1 MPLALFGQ
9 DTLSGNYATLKLSA
23 GVHIVKDVVTVKGLL
38 TVEPGAK
45 IELLDPGVIVCEGA
59 VAINGVKQNIE
70 FYGKVKKEGV
80 GLVIKNIDSSSV
92 NIVGALF
99 KNLQMPL
106 FFNFGWKRNSVNIS
120 DNNFFENT
128 GKVSI
133 IQVLNP
139 PFSFIAD
146 QGSIEFTVKNNLF
159 SNNNAPVYFED
170 LKSDFIKLSIV
181 NNTFA
186 GNTVY
191 GFKNYNI
198 STNILYG
205 RSDNYYTK
213 YPALIENNSFV
224 YNYLIDNNTDT
235 VAHAANFGIY
245 GSDKTFKLANN
256 YLGSNVKSDIVK
268 TIHDQTLNYSAPQLL
283 VEPFLMV
290 PASTAPTHVYAV
302 KTLDNKPIP
311 DSILITEPL
320 KGLALISNNDLN
332 VSKSILGFTYFVGDS
347 ILRKVDT
354 TLTYSTQSN
363 GKTNTLNIT
372 KAINTNKQPGYYTLS
387 GSVDNTG
394 RSVPDVKVGYNAWL
408 NEYRAR
414 KLISEIIAI
423 NTKKAAD
430 SIKQSGNTADSI
442 KNTFQ
447 KIEAPIKSRIEVG
460 LVTGGAIFTGT
471 ISSSGLFN
479 NQMNIA
485 NGVHMK
491 FTLFSNISAGLTVS
505 SFKLSNSDLT
515 SNNNEQLARGMSFST
530 SMLSVSPSINYDFV
544 DNRLYTKA
552 RKIRPSIGVGLDISS
567 FAPSGTYNGVEY
579 KLQPL
584 GTGGQFTDSTKKP
597 YSLLALGYFFDLK
610 VKYQINRSNSVGI
623 HISYHKSM
631 SDYLDDVGPDEF
643 PDANKMLASGVSDP
657 AAALYFSNPTSRNIN
672 GQFRN
677 SPNNSKDS
685 YVIFGIFYAR
695 KLFK

>member
-1 MPLALFGQ
+1 MKSKLLYTLLFCLPLALFGQ

-45 IELLDPGVIVCEGA
+45 IELLDPGIIVCEGA

-320 KGLALISNNDLN
+320 KGLVLISNNDLN

-387 GSVDNTG
+387 GIVDNTG
-394 RSVPDVKVGYNAWL
+394 RTIPNVKVGYNAWL
-408 NEYRAR
+408 NENRAR
-414 KLISEIIAI
+414 KLFSEIIDMNSKSI
-423 NTKKAAD
+423 AD
-430 SIKQSGNTADSI
+430 SINLANNSADSI

-515 SNNNEQLARGMSFST
+515 SNNNDQLARGMSFST

-610 VKYQINRSNSVGI
+610 VKY
-623 HISYHKSM
+623 
-631 SDYLDDVGPDEF
+631 SDSAPIY
-643 PDANKMLASGVSDP
+643 
-657 AAALYFSNPTSRNIN
+657 
-672 GQFRN
+672 
-677 SPNNSKDS
+677 
-685 YVIFGIFYAR
+685 
-695 KLFK
+695 